1 MQIIVYHSKARK
13 TMCGM
18 GISYLIGMIS
28 LQNSNL
34 TEQLYLNLIDI
45 PLDVPPIEWYNKYI
59 NKR

>member
-1 MQIIVYHSKARK
+1 
-13 TMCGM
+13 M
-18 GISYLIGMIS
+18 GTSYLIGMIS
-28 LQNSNL
+28 FQNNNL